1 MKIKKLLFFLLFF
14 STFLVANDNTIN
26 IGIAPHSS
34 TRVIL
39 ETHQDLRVFFEKY
52 FQRPVQIVTAKSFSE
67 FAQRSNQGDYYD
79 LILTSPNLALLAQ
92 KYGGYTP
99 LLTYTKGLTSVIIA
113 KDKDI
118 LKNKKYPFKV
128 IGLDPVSFATLTA
141 EEWLESQGLY
151 EGKEINF
158 TYTSASD
165 SAATI
170 LLNNQADM
178 SIISLPNYLKLSD
191 EMKNS
196 ISLIYQSSPKPS
208 RIYLAKTTNGI
219 TLEEW
224 KKALDAFSKSP
235 EGLAHL
241 EVTKLEGFRETKTD
255 ELDNLDRISAK
266 TLQRLSNQQ

>member
-1 MKIKKLLFFLLFF
+1 MKIKKLLLILLFL

-99 LLTYTKGLTSVIIA
+99 FLTYTKGLTSVIVA
-113 KDKDI
+113 KEKEL
-118 LKNKKYPFKV
+118 LKNKKHPYKV
-128 IGLDPVSFATLTA
+128 VGLDPVSFATLTA

-151 EGKEINF
+151 EGKELTF

-178 SIISLPNYLKLSD
+178 SIMSLPNYLKLSD
-191 EMKNS
+191 EMKNLIS
-196 ISLIYQSSPKPS
+196 IIYQSSPKPS
-208 RIYLAKTTNGI
+208 RIYLAKAKNGI
-219 TLEEW
+219 SLEEW

-235 EGLAHL
+235 EGLNHL
-241 EVTKLEGFRETKTD
+241 ELTKLDGFRETHIN
-255 ELDNLDRISAK
+255 EFDNLERVASK
-266 TLQRLSNQQ
+266 TLQRLSNQ